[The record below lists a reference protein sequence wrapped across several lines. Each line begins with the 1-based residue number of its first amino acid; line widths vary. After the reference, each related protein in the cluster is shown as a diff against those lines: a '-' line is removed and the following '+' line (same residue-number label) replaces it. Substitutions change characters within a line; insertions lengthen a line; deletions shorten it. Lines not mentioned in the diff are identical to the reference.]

1 MTRAEQTSKLQEL
14 RATVEEKVKAYNEAF
29 QEKKFSESVVIDTE
43 ITSAINEY
51 TSIVRDMCFEDC
63 KNSDNPMLAAVRMLS
78 FMTIG
83 VKDELEGETK
93 IPVRSVIEKERQI
106 DLLKLHKYCGG
117 IGADKNWVYIVER
130 FNMLMTVQKAVD
142 LGIDPKAINDS
153 YAISEIAKALDLG
166 KNPVSKTNI
175 LKTLRGVISAMM
187 GEEFEKK
194 ANSHD
199 VNFLLSIYSRKNRKA
214 LTVTCANHKY
224 MRGYVMEICHR
235 IVTDGTYGIEYKKL
249 K

>member
-1 MTRAEQTSKLQEL
+1 MTRAEQTNKLQEL
-14 RATVEEKVKAYNEAF
+14 RAAVEEKVKAYNEAF
-29 QEKKFSESVVIDTE
+29 QEKKFVESVAIDAE
-43 ITSAINEY
+43 IASTINEY
-51 TSIVRDMCFEDC
+51 TSIVREMCFEDC
-63 KNSDNPMLAAVRMLS
+63 RNSDNPMLSAVRMLS

-117 IGADKNWVYIVER
+117 IGADKNWVFMVER
-130 FNMLMTVQKAVD
+130 FNMLMTAQKAVD

-153 YAISEIAKALDLG
+153 YAISEIAKAIDLG
-166 KNPVSKTNI
+166 KNPTSKTNM
-175 LKTLRGVISAMM
+175 LKTLRDVVSAML
-187 GEEFEKK
+187 GEEFAKK

-224 MRGYVMEICHR
+224 MRNYMAEICHR